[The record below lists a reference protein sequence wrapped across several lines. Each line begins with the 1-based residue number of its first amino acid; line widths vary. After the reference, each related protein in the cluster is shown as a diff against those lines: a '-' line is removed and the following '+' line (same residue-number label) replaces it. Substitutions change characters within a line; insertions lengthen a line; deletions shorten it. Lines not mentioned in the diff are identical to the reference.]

1 MKARRLLSP
10 FLVIPCCVVSG
21 FDLQSSNALRRKRS
35 VNSLLQ
41 QQTAQTSARESLDT
55 EESTDSTA
63 PRLPPII
70 QQIADERVEF
80 QLNLGKAMD
89 TLRSDMSDILAKKPG
104 ASPPSISFEQAQQS
118 PYDLAEEN

>member
-1 MKARRLLSP
+1 M
-10 FLVIPCCVVSG
+10 
-21 FDLQSSNALRRKRS
+21 
-35 VNSLLQ
+35 NSLLQ